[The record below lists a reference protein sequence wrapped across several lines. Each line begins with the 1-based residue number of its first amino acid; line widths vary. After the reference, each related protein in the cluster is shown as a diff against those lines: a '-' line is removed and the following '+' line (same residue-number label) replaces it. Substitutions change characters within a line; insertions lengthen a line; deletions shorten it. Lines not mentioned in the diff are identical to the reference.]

1 MKRNFLFIPLAVQ
14 ELGRRGLNHLH
25 RLVFPPTASQLL
37 SCRNYKIITLGLL
50 LATTGCMGWDVT
62 GAKPTVGRDPQVAE
76 VPSPDETVRGDEDP
90 PIVTLELGQA
100 LHEHRLT
107 ASDELPGNIVVP
119 TTNLNAVPITAALQ
133 AVLSGTDVSIS
144 WDTGTLGDRLVT
156 VMNLSGPLPK
166 VVEKICGAAKV
177 FCSYRNG
184 SMELQDKDTFI
195 VSMPPVAKAI
205 SKESGSSSGGG
216 TNSMVD
222 TIGQLVGTKVQLDD
236 QGGNVIY
243 TTDVEGE
250 NRVSRYLE
258 QLRNGRP
265 LVVMQM
271 YIWEVTL
278 NKESGAGI
286 NWSKFQVPNIG
297 SPLAKLALSG
307 TSAFTTLDQQSGSVS
322 VGAVTS
328 GKLNTNSLITF
339 LSTQGRVQT
348 ISSPQITFVSGS
360 SAELKVGGKQRY
372 ISQVGQLVG
381 TTNTSGTTNAS
392 TASGVGTNTVQTDS
406 LDTGLTIDVA
416 GAYENGVVFA
426 NLDLALTGVSS
437 LNPTTNNG
445 ITIDLPT
452 TTDEKI
458 NTVIR
463 VRPGDNLVLAGL
475 VTSKDSNK
483 RQGLPLGSD
492 YSLSTY
498 GDNTM
503 ENHELVVVVKPAVIL
518 FSDKSAIAEKKKKEE
533 SKPLPEQAV
542 LIDKSGSQS
551 VAMPSSVQPLGTPV
565 TPTAPPVPLAP
576 YDNGAVVDQR
586 LLQRGF
592 SHAFDQLLE
601 PAPTSTANKDGATP

>member
-1 MKRNFLFIPLAVQ
+1 MKQNLRLYTGCFALLFA
-14 ELGRRGLNHLH
+14 
-25 RLVFPPTASQLL
+25 L
-37 SCRNYKIITLGLL
+37 S
-50 LATTGCMGWDVT
+50 GCMGWDVSP
-62 GAKPTVGRDPQVAE
+62 AKPTTGRNPQVAE
-76 VPSPDETVRGDEDP
+76 IPSQDETVRGDEDP
-90 PIVTLELGQA
+90 PIVTLELGAA

-133 AVLSGTDVSIS
+133 AVLAGTDVSIS

-156 VMNLSGPLPK
+156 VMNLSGPLPR
-166 VVEKICGAAKV
+166 VVEKICAAAKV

-195 VSMPPVAKAI
+195 VSLPPIAK
-205 SKESGSSSGGG
+205 STGSSSGGG
-216 TNSMVD
+216 GGGSGGSNTMVE
-222 TIGQLVGTKVQLDD
+222 TITELVGSKVQLDD

-250 NRVSRYLE
+250 GRVARYLE

-265 LVVMQM
+265 LVVMQL

-278 NKESGAGI
+278 NKENGAGI
-286 NWSKFQVPNIG
+286 NWTKFTLPAMG
-297 SPLAKLALSG
+297 SPLAKLGLSAS
-307 TSAFTTLDQQSGSVS
+307 SAFASTGGQAGSVS
-322 VGAVTS
+322 VGAVTT
-328 GKLNTNSLITF
+328 GKLNTSSLISF

-348 ISSPQITFVSGS
+348 ISSPQVTFVSGS

-381 TTNTSGTTNAS
+381 TTNTSGTTNA
-392 TASGVGTNTVQTDS
+392 TASSGVGTNTVSTDS
-406 LDTGLTIDVA
+406 IDTGLTIDIA

-426 NLDLALTGVSS
+426 NLNLALTGVTS

-458 NTVIR
+458 NTVVR
-463 VRPGDNLVLAGL
+463 VRPGDNLVMAGL
-475 VTSKDSNK
+475 VTSKDSNT
-483 RQGLPLGSD
+483 RQGIPLGSD
-492 YSLSTY
+492 TSVATY
-498 GDNTM
+498 GDNTL
-503 ENHELVVVVKPAVIL
+503 ENHELVVVIKPSVVL
-518 FSDKSAIAEKKKKEE
+518 FSDKAAVAEAKKKQE

-542 LIDKSGSQS
+542 MIDKDGSQA
-551 VAMPSSVQPLGTPV
+551 VAMPVANEAPAQPQ
-565 TPTAPPVPLAP
+565 PTSPIPISP

-586 LLQRGF
+586 LMQRGF
-592 SHAFDQLLE
+592 SHAFDDMLQ
-601 PAPTSTANKDGATP
+601 PAPTTKGGSSP